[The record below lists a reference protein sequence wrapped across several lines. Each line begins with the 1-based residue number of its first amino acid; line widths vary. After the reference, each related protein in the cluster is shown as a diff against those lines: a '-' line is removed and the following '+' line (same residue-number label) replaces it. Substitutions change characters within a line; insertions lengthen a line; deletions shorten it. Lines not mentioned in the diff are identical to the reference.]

1 MLIIIFVNGFSP
13 IGPSVNYH
21 FNEVGILDKDY
32 HHSFF
37 VKCDLK
43 SAPFKPHHL
52 VDWKETMKSEFSFL
66 LKGTSTLTTE

>member
-1 MLIIIFVNGFSP
+1 M
-13 IGPSVNYH
+13 NYH

-66 LKGTSTLTTE
+66 LNNAIG